1 LAIFAVALK
10 NAGIQFGYT
19 ARLVTASKIA
29 NRPELA
35 RDLSMNHA
43 TAVVVGTI
51 IGSGIFLVP
60 AEMMQAVGS
69 VKIVYLVWIVGGVL
83 SFFGSL
89 VYAEL
94 GAMKPEAGGEY
105 VYLRDSFGPLAGFLD
120 AWTWF
125 LVSKPAS
132 IATLSSGIV
141 RVLGN
146 FAAFAFFSHR
156 IAGIHYGLTYGHL
169 VAIGATLLISALNYI
184 GIKRAG
190 EFQLVFTILK
200 VLIILVI
207 VCACFSYAGGTL
219 QNFGSHYQGAVGGVT
234 GFMMAMSAALWAY
247 DGWNDV
253 NMVAGEIKNPGRTLP
268 IALIAGVAIV
278 AVLYIS
284 VNLGVQYVLPAN
296 AIAASQRPASDAVAM
311 VMGRVGAGV
320 VSAAMALSMLVAMN
334 GTIMTGGRMPYA
346 MARDGYFFAAMADVH
361 PRFRTPA
368 NALVAQAVLASAL
381 LLLGGSYR
389 QFFNLAIFSE
399 WLFYM
404 LTVGALFV
412 LRRRYPQAVRP
423 YRVTGYP
430 LVPIVFVCAA
440 ALVLFFS
447 FRDNWPNSGYGSLV
461 ILAGVPVFYA
471 FAHKKRRI
479 AGA

>member
-1 LAIFAVALK
+1 VNVSKTVA
-10 NAGIQFGYT
+10 
-19 ARLVTASKIA
+19 
-29 NRPELA
+29 RPELA
-35 RDLSMNHA
+35 RDLGITHT

-69 VKIVYLVWIVGGVL
+69 VKLVYLAWIVGGVL
-83 SFFGSL
+83 SFFGAM

-105 VYLRDSFGPLAGFLD
+105 VYLRDSFGALAGFLD

-146 FAAFAFFSHR
+146 FSIFGFFSHQ
-156 IAGIHYGLTYGHL
+156 IPALHYSLTYGHL
-169 VAIGATLLISALNYI
+169 VAVGATILISALNYI
-184 GIKRAG
+184 GIRRAG

-200 VLIILVI
+200 VLIIVVI
-207 VCACFSYAGGTL
+207 VLACFSYRAGTL
-219 QNFGSHYQGAVGGVT
+219 ANFSTAYNGAVGGVT
-234 GFMMAMSAALWAY
+234 GFMAAMVAALWAY

-253 NMVAGEIKNPGRTLP
+253 NMVAGEVKNPERSLP
-268 IALIAGVAIV
+268 VALIIGVAIV

-296 AIAASQRPASDAVAM
+296 VIGASQRPASDAVAM
-311 VMGRVGAGV
+311 VLGRIGAGV

-346 MARDGYFFAAMADVH
+346 MARDGYFFSAMADVH

-368 NALVAQAVLASAL
+368 NALLAQAVLASAL

-389 QFFNLAIFSE
+389 QFLNLAIFSE

-412 LRRRYPQAVRP
+412 LRVRHPNAPRP
-423 YRVTGYP
+423 YLVTGYP
-430 LVPIVFVCAA
+430 VVPLVFVGAA
-440 ALVLFFS
+440 AILLFFS

-461 ILAGVPVFYA
+461 ILAGIPVFYA
-471 FAHKKRRI
+471 FARKKR
-479 AGA
+479 

>member
-1 LAIFAVALK
+1 M
-10 NAGIQFGYT
+10 
-19 ARLVTASKIA
+19 ASPKKA
-29 NRPELA
+29 APELA
-35 RDLSMNHA
+35 RDLGISHT

-69 VKIVYLVWIVGGVL
+69 VKLVYLAWAVGGVL
-83 SFFGSL
+83 SFFGAMA
-89 VYAEL
+89 YAEL

-146 FAAFAFFSHR
+146 FSAFAFFSHQ
-156 IAGIHYGLTYGHL
+156 IPAVHYGLTYGHL
-169 VAIGATLLISALNYI
+169 VAIGATVLISALNYI
-184 GIKRAG
+184 GIRRAG
-190 EFQLVFTILK
+190 EFQLIFTILK

-207 VCACFSYAGGTL
+207 VAACFSYSGGTFA
-219 QNFGSHYQGAVGGVT
+219 NFSGEYSGAVGGVT
-234 GFMMAMSAALWAY
+234 GFMAAMVAALWAY

-253 NMVAGEIKNPGRTLP
+253 NMVAGEVRNPQRSLP
-268 IALIAGVAIV
+268 VALILGVAIV
-278 AVLYIS
+278 VVLYIS
-284 VNLGVQYVLPAN
+284 VNLGVQYVLPAQVV
-296 AIAASQRPASDAVAM
+296 AASQRPTSDAVAM
-311 VMGRVGAGV
+311 VLGRVGAGV

-346 MARDGYFFAAMADVH
+346 MARDGYFFSSMAEVH

-368 NALVAQAVLASAL
+368 NALIAQAVLASAL

-412 LRRRYPQAVRP
+412 LRWREPEADRP
-423 YRVTGYP
+423 YRVIGYP
-430 LVPIVFVCAA
+430 LVPLIFICAA
-440 ALVLFFS
+440 AVLLFFS

-461 ILAGVPVFYA
+461 ILAGVPVFYT
-471 FAHKKRRI
+471 FARHKREHS
-479 AGA
+479 

>member
-1 LAIFAVALK
+1 V
-10 NAGIQFGYT
+10 N
-19 ARLVTASKIA
+19 ASKTVA
-29 NRPELA
+29 RPELA
-35 RDLSMNHA
+35 RDLGITHA

-69 VKIVYLVWIVGGVL
+69 VKLVYLAWIVGGVL
-83 SFFGSL
+83 SFFGAM

-141 RVLGN
+141 RVLEN
-146 FAAFAFFSHR
+146 FSIFAFFSHQIPAVR
-156 IAGIHYGLTYGHL
+156 YSLTYGHL
-169 VAIGATLLISALNYI
+169 VAVGATILISALNYI
-184 GIKRAG
+184 GIRRAG

-200 VLIILVI
+200 VLIIVVI
-207 VCACFSYAGGTL
+207 VLACFSYSAGTL
-219 QNFGSHYQGAVGGVT
+219 ANFSTAYNGAVGGVT
-234 GFMMAMSAALWAY
+234 GFMAAMVAALWAY

-253 NMVAGEIKNPGRTLP
+253 NMVAGEVKNPERSLP
-268 IALIAGVAIV
+268 GALIIGVAMV

-284 VNLGVQYVLPAN
+284 VNLGVQYVLPADV
-296 AIAASQRPASDAVAM
+296 IAASQRPASDAVAM
-311 VMGRVGAGV
+311 VLGRIGAGV

-346 MARDGYFFAAMADVH
+346 MARDGYFFSAMADVH

-368 NALVAQAVLASAL
+368 NALVGQAVLASAL

-412 LRRRYPQAVRP
+412 LRVRHPNAPRP
-423 YRVTGYP
+423 YLVTGYP
-430 LVPIVFVCAA
+430 VVPLVFVGAA
-440 ALVLFFS
+440 AILLFFS

-461 ILAGVPVFYA
+461 ILVGIPVFYA
-471 FAHKKRRI
+471 FARKKR
-479 AGA
+479 

>member
-1 LAIFAVALK
+1 
-10 NAGIQFGYT
+10 
-19 ARLVTASKIA
+19 
-29 NRPELA
+29 
-35 RDLSMNHA
+35 
-43 TAVVVGTI
+43 
-51 IGSGIFLVP
+51 
-60 AEMMQAVGS
+60 
-69 VKIVYLVWIVGGVL
+69 
-83 SFFGSL
+83 
-89 VYAEL
+89 
-94 GAMKPEAGGEY
+94 
-105 VYLRDSFGPLAGFLD
+105 
-120 AWTWF
+120 
-125 LVSKPAS
+125 
-132 IATLSSGIV
+132 
-141 RVLGN
+141 VLGN
-146 FAAFAFFSHR
+146 FAAFSFFSHPV
-156 IAGIHYGLTYGHL
+156 AGIHYGLTYGHL
-169 VAIGATLLISALNYI
+169 VAVGATLMISALNYI

-190 EFQLVFTILK
+190 EFQLLFTILK
-200 VLIILVI
+200 VLIIVMI
-207 VCACFSYAGGTL
+207 VGACFTYSGGTFH
-219 QNFGSHYQGAVGGVT
+219 NFSGRYNSAVGGVT
-234 GFMMAMSAALWAY
+234 GFMAAMVAALWAY

-253 NMVAGEIKNPGRTLP
+253 NMVAGEVKNPERSLP
-268 IALIAGVAIV
+268 LALIIGVALV

-296 AIAASQRPASDAVAM
+296 AIAGSQRPASDAVAM
-311 VMGRVGAGV
+311 ALGRVGAGV

-346 MARDGYFFAAMADVH
+346 MARDGYFFSSMAAVH

-412 LRRRYPQAVRP
+412 LRARQPKANRP

-430 LVPIVFVCAA
+430 VVPLVFVAA
-440 ALVLFFS
+440 AAILLFFS

-471 FAHKKRRI
+471 FARKKRQNLVNH
-479 AGA
+479 

>member
-1 LAIFAVALK
+1 MLSV
-10 NAGIQFGYT
+10 GYT
-19 ARLVTASKIA
+19 AGLVSAQKNVARL
-29 NRPELA
+29 ELA
-35 RDLSMNHA
+35 RDLGISHT

-69 VKIVYLVWIVGGVL
+69 VKLVYLAWVVGGVL
-83 SFFGSL
+83 SFFGAM

-146 FAAFAFFSHR
+146 FSAFAFFSHQ
-156 IAGIHYGLTYGHL
+156 IPAVHYGLTYGHL
-169 VAIGATLLISALNYI
+169 VAVGATLLISALNYI
-184 GIKRAG
+184 GIRRAG
-190 EFQLVFTILK
+190 DFQLVFTILK
-200 VLIILVI
+200 VLIIIVI
-207 VCACFSYAGGTL
+207 VAACFSYSGGTFG
-219 QNFGSHYQGAVGGVT
+219 NFSTKFDGSLGGVT
-234 GFMMAMSAALWAY
+234 GFMAAMVAALWAY

-253 NMVAGEIKNPGRTLP
+253 NMVAGEVKNPERSLP
-268 IALIAGVAIV
+268 VALIVGVAIV

-311 VMGRVGAGV
+311 VLGRIGAGV

-346 MARDGYFFAAMADVH
+346 MARDGYFFSAMADVH

-412 LRRRYPQAVRP
+412 LRARQPEVKRP

-430 LVPIVFVCAA
+430 VVPLVFVLAA
-440 ALVLFFS
+440 AVLLFFS

-471 FAHKKRRI
+471 FARRKREDPVHH
-479 AGA
+479 

>member
-1 LAIFAVALK
+1 MSDRSGGTSHF
-10 NAGIQFGYT
+10 FGYT
-19 ARLVTASKIA
+19 ADLVSAQKNAARL
-29 NRPELA
+29 ELS
-35 RDLSMNHA
+35 RDLGISHT

-69 VKIVYLVWIVGGVL
+69 VKLVYLAWVVGGVL
-83 SFFGSL
+83 SFFGAM

-146 FAAFAFFSHR
+146 FPAFAFFSHQ
-156 IAGIHYGLTYGHL
+156 IPAVHYGLTYGHL
-169 VAIGATLLISALNYI
+169 VAVGATLLISALNYI
-184 GIKRAG
+184 GIRKAG
-190 EFQLVFTILK
+190 DFQLVFTILK
-200 VLIILVI
+200 VLISLVI
-207 VCACFSYAGGTL
+207 VAACFSYSGGTFG
-219 QNFGSHYQGAVGGVT
+219 NFSTIHGGAAGGVT
-234 GFMMAMSAALWAY
+234 GFMAAMVAALWAY

-253 NMVAGEIKNPGRTLP
+253 NMVAGEVKNPERNLP
-268 IALIAGVAIV
+268 VALIVGVAIV

-296 AIAASQRPASDAVAM
+296 AIAASLRPASDAVAM
-311 VMGRVGAGV
+311 VLGRIGAGV

-346 MARDGYFFAAMADVH
+346 MARDGYFFSAMADVH

-381 LLLGGSYR
+381 LLLGGNYR

-412 LRRRYPQAVRP
+412 LRARQPEANRP

-430 LVPIVFVCAA
+430 VVPLVFVLAA
-440 ALVLFFS
+440 AVLLFFS

-471 FAHKKRRI
+471 FARRKSEDLVHH
-479 AGA
+479 

>member
-1 LAIFAVALK
+1 MLSDRSGGTSHF
-10 NAGIQFGYT
+10 FGYT
-19 ARLVTASKIA
+19 AGLVSAQKNAARL
-29 NRPELA
+29 ELS
-35 RDLSMNHA
+35 RDLGISHT

-69 VKIVYLVWIVGGVL
+69 VKLVYLAWVVGGVL
-83 SFFGSL
+83 SFFGAM

-146 FAAFAFFSHR
+146 FPAFAFFSHQ
-156 IAGIHYGLTYGHL
+156 IPAVHYGLTYGHL
-169 VAIGATLLISALNYI
+169 VAVGATLLISALNYI
-184 GIKRAG
+184 GIRKAG
-190 EFQLVFTILK
+190 DFQLVFTILK

-207 VCACFSYAGGTL
+207 VAACFSYSGGTFG
-219 QNFGSHYQGAVGGVT
+219 NFSTIHGGAAGGVT
-234 GFMMAMSAALWAY
+234 GFMAAMVAALWAY

-253 NMVAGEIKNPGRTLP
+253 NMVAGEVKNPERNLP
-268 IALIAGVAIV
+268 VALIVGVAIV

-296 AIAASQRPASDAVAM
+296 AIAASLRPASDAVAM
-311 VMGRVGAGV
+311 VLGRIGAGV

-346 MARDGYFFAAMADVH
+346 MARDGYFFSAMADVH

-381 LLLGGSYR
+381 LLLGGNYR

-412 LRRRYPQAVRP
+412 LRARQPEANRP

-430 LVPIVFVCAA
+430 VVPLVFVLAA
-440 ALVLFFS
+440 AVLLFFS

-471 FAHKKRRI
+471 FARRKSEDLVHH
-479 AGA
+479 